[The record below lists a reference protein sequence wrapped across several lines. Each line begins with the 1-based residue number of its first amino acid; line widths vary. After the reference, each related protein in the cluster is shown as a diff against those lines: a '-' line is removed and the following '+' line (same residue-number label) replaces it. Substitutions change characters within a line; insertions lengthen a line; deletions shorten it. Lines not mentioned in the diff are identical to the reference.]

1 LRAAR
6 LPVRRRSQGTLV
18 VGVHTGFIDTD
29 MAATV
34 DDPKISAQEVAEQT
48 RDTIEKGQPE
58 VMTDEW
64 TRDVKNSLATDQ
76 DSLYPVIQR
85 SWDAG
90 ESPWK
95 R

>member
-1 LRAAR
+1 VELRA
-6 LPVRRRSQGTLV
+6 QGTLV
-18 VGVHTGFIDTD
+18 VGVHAGFIDTD

-34 DDPKISAQEVAEQT
+34 DDAKISAHEVAEQT
-48 RDTIEKGQPE
+48 LDAIEKGLPE